1 MSAERHNMPDLGPY
15 AERWRLAAVE
25 YENARA
31 DVARQENHLDVTL
44 AVILD
49 ADEGAKTTA
58 KERAKRHP
66 HYQAEIIKLTE
77 ARLEMRLKQVNLK
90 AAEMAFEE
98 WRTQSSNRRSEM
110 NIR

>member
-1 MSAERHNMPDLGPY
+1 MTQGHNMPDLGPY

-25 YENARA
+25 YEKSRA
-31 DVARQENHLDVTL
+31 DVARQENQLDITL

-49 ADEGAKTTA
+49 ADDGAKTTA

-66 HYQAEIIKLTE
+66 HYQAGITKLTE
-77 ARLEMRLKQVNLK
+77 ARLEMRLKQVELK

-98 WRTQSSNRRSEM
+98 WRTTSSNRRAEM
-110 NIR
+110 NLR